1 MKYRNYYVSAIAGLS
16 LLLSAT
22 NGLAQ
27 TVTLNSIKDT
37 TLLEGTPGINQGSS
51 TTLTLQNNNAN
62 TARSIIEFD
71 LSSLSANVTSSSL
84 VSAKLQFNIASNDG
98 NWEGGRAGRIR
109 AYSATNAWLESEAT
123 WLCASNVDCGWSGG
137 AYGAESVQFDITNNT
152 FGSIQFDVSAHVASI
167 LAGEPNYGWLI
178 KKDLEGS
185 DGSIVFHSSE
195 SLSPPQLILTVDLP
209 PGTDITGPTLEIIE
223 PSQTF
228 YLGSA
233 PSEIIVNFYDGD
245 DGVNTESLAVTID
258 GVSINCNVTSG
269 SASCPLVSL
278 DSGIHQ
284 VAVSIEDNV
293 GNLAVM
299 ERVFFYYE
307 NIANAGVAS
316 KWLTGLGEP
325 ISSEGNDGDMYLDNI
340 TGDVYQKSDGSWAVE
355 TNIVG
360 PEGKQGIQGGKGDK
374 GDNGTNGTNGSKG
387 DKGDNGTNG
396 SKGDKGDNGTNGSKG
411 DKGDNGDSILNSL
424 GCTANQ
430 LVQFD
435 GTNWMCVNNLQNN
448 PLGGVTC
455 AEGEILQ
462 YTSGTWVCAM
472 PTLGDVD
479 YNDPTYAGD
488 YVFWQRSNGNILQVD
503 GKSTVVKNVVDIVGP
518 LHKHLI
524 LYGDGIVRYH
534 GTQGTNYDAIPDGL
548 TDVISITK
556 RGDREVLAL
565 KSDGTVV
572 AWGGAASVPAD
583 LSNVAQLEAGLDFK
597 VVRYYDGTVWVWGG
611 ANRRGQKNV
620 PPGLSGVVEIKA
632 GLAFVVAL
640 KDDGTVVGWG
650 DITMPEGLT
659 DVVQLAAGN
668 RHALALKSDGTIVG
682 IGWWW
687 GRNFEVEY
695 SDVVAIGAGAD
706 LSVLLRE
713 NGKLVAAGATV
724 GGSTASLDSSPDIVG
739 RVRKI
744 ITAGGGIGIL
754 QEPDPFL
761 M

>member
-1 MKYRNYYVSAIAGLS
+1 MKYRNHYVSAIAGLS

-22 NGLAQ
+22 SGLAQ

-37 TLLEGTPGINQGSS
+37 TLLQGTPALNQGSS
-51 TTLTLQNNNAN
+51 TTLTLQNNNGNA
-62 TARSIIEFD
+62 ARSLIEFD
-71 LSSLSANVTSSSL
+71 LGALSANITSGSL
-84 VSAKLQFNIASNDG
+84 VSASLQFTVASNDG
-98 NWEGGRAGRIR
+98 NWQGGRARRIT
-109 AYSATNAWLESEAT
+109 ANSTASAWIESEAS
-123 WLCASNVDCGWSGG
+123 WDCATAIDCGWSGG
-137 AYGAESVQFDITNNT
+137 AYGSESGRFDVSSNT
-152 FGSIQFDVSAHVASI
+152 SGSVQFDVSADVVSI
-167 LAGEPNYGWLI
+167 LNGAPNFGWLI
-178 KKDLEGS
+178 KKDEENRS
-185 DGSIVFHSSE
+185 GSIAFYSSE
-195 SLSPPQLILTVDLP
+195 SISPPQLILTVDLP
-209 PGTDITGPTLEIIE
+209 AGTDIAGPTLDIVE
-223 PSQTF
+223 PNQTF
-228 YLGSA
+228 YLGST
-233 PSEIIVNFYDGD
+233 PSEIIINYYDGD
-245 DGVNTESLAVTID
+245 DGVNTASLAVAID
-258 GVSINCNVTSG
+258 AEPMNCDVTSG
-269 SASCPLVSL
+269 SASCSLVSL
-278 DSGIHQ
+278 ESGIHQ
-284 VAVSIEDNV
+284 VVVSVEDNA

-299 ERVFFYYE
+299 ERVFFFYE
-307 NIANAGVAS
+307 DITNAGVAS

-325 ISSEGNDGDMYLDNI
+325 ISSEGNDGDMYLDSM
-340 TGDVYQKSDGSWAVE
+340 TGDVYHKADGSWALE
-355 TNIVG
+355 INIVG
-360 PEGKQGIQGGKGDK
+360 PEGKQGIQGGNGDDGDDGANGINGSKGDK
-374 GDNGTNGTNGSKG
+374 GDNGTNGTNGTNGSKG
-387 DKGDNGTNG
+387 DKGD
-396 SKGDKGDNGTNGSKG
+396 D
-411 DKGDNGDSILNSL
+411 GDSILNSL
-424 GCTANQ
+424 GCTADQ

-435 GTNWMCVNNLQNN
+435 GTNWMCVDNLQNN
-448 PLGGVTC
+448 PLGGFTC

-462 YTSGTWVCAM
+462 YTSGTWMCAM
-472 PTLGDVD
+472 PALGGVD

-503 GKSTVVKNVVDIVGP
+503 GKGNVVKNVVDIVGP

-534 GTQGTNYDAIPDGL
+534 GTQGTNYDDIPGGL

-611 ANRRGQKNV
+611 ANGSGQKNV

-632 GLAFVVAL
+632 GLEFVVAL

-650 DITMPEGLT
+650 DITMPEGLS

-668 RHALALKSDGTIVG
+668 RHALALKSDGTVVG

-695 SDVVAIGAGAD
+695 NDVVAIGAGAD

-713 NGKLVAAGATV
+713 NGKLVAAGAAA

-761 M
+761 L